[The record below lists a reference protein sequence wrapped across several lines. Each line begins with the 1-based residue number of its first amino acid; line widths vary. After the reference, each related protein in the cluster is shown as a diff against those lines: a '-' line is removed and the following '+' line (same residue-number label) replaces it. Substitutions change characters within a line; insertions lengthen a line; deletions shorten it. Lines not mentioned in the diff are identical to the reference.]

1 MCVAFTT
8 GLQNSTLNSSVVS
21 IYPNPARSSVTI
33 EYNGYVF
40 NYAMYNNLGQLVASN
55 KNNTNK
61 AQINLTEFSK
71 GIYII
76 EVEIGKDKLR
86 KKLIID

>member
-1 MCVAFTT
+1 
-8 GLQNSTLNSSVVS
+8 
-21 IYPNPARSSVTI
+21 
-33 EYNGYVF
+33 
-40 NYAMYNNLGQLVASN
+40 MYNNLGQLVASN
-55 KNNTNK
+55 KNNTSK

-71 GIYII
+71 GIYFI

>member
-1 MCVAFTT
+1 
-8 GLQNSTLNSSVVS
+8 
-21 IYPNPARSSVTI
+21 
-33 EYNGYVF
+33 
-40 NYAMYNNLGQLVASN
+40 MYNNLGQMVASN
-55 KNNTNK
+55 KNNSNK

>member
-8 GLQNSTLNSSVVS
+8 GLQNSTLKSSVVS